1 MRVATYLTDSAT
13 WKPTASRDAF
23 GNPVAGTP
31 VTIRCW
37 NAWKR
42 KEFRDQGGAI
52 VVCDYSVMVEDEVAV
67 GDVLAIAGADRVV
80 KVVEA
85 IQDLRGREIGR
96 WCYC

>member
-1 MRVATYLTDSAT
+1 
-13 WKPTASRDAF
+13 
-23 GNPVAGTP
+23 
-31 VTIRCW
+31 
-37 NAWKR
+37 
-42 KEFRDQGGAI
+42 
-52 VVCDYSVMVEDEVAV
+52 MVEDEVAV